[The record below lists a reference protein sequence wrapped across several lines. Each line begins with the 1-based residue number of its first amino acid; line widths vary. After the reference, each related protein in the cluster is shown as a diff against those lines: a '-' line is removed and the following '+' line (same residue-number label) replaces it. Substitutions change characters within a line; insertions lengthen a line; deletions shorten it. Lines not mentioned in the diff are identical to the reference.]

1 MANQYEPNGGRQV
14 GGGPERSDRQAGGG
28 SSGTGGYGKIQD
40 RIQGREEQ
48 GDEANVRRDP
58 QLDRGEAF
66 DEEQGGGR
74 DDQSLSSPGW
84 TESQGAG
91 GGLESQMHQRE
102 RGGLSSDETERDA
115 ES

>member
-1 MANQYEPNGGRQV
+1 MVNQYEPNGGRQV
-14 GGGPERSDRQAGGG
+14 GGGADRSDQQAGGG

-40 RIQGREEQ
+40 RRQGREEQ

-58 QLDRGEAF
+58 QLDRGDAF

-74 DDQSLSSPGW
+74 DDQSLSSSGW
-84 TESQGAG
+84 TEPQGEG
-91 GGLESQMHQRE
+91 GGLESQMHQRG
-102 RGGLSSDETERDA
+102 RGRLTSGETERDA